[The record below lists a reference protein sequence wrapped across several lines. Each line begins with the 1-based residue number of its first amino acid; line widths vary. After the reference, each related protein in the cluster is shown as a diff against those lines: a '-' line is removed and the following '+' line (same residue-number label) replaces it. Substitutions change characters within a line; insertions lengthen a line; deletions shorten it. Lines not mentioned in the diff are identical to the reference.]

1 METIQFEAIKVAL
14 KQDKSGYV
22 LTLNVHPDEAPDSLL
37 RDFVGARYQVVMVRL
52 NGNDE
57 PMDRQ
62 AEFEG
67 TRALSISG
75 MLCRD
80 PLFWKFVSEQSLAG
94 ANEGEATEWLRQEV
108 GIASRADLK
117 SNASARIRL
126 AQIHKEFISWKEN

>member
-22 LTLNVHPDEAPDSLL
+22 LTLNVHPDEAPDALL

-52 NGNDE
+52 NGNEE

-62 AEFEG
+62 EEFE
-67 TRALSISG
+67 RARAMGIAG

-80 PLFWKFVSEQSLAG
+80 PLFWKFVSEQSLADE
-94 ANEGEATEWLRQEV
+94 NEERQQNGCV
-108 GIASRADLK
+108 KRLGSAPGLN
-117 SNASARIRL
+117 SNQMSV
-126 AQIHKEFISWKEN
+126 HVYD